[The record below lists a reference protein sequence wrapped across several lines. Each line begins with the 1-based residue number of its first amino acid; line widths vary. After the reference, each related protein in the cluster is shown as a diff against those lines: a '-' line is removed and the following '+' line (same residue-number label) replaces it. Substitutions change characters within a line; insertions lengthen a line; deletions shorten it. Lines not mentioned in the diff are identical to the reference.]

1 MAENERVSVN
11 AEEALRVA
19 GWIKE
24 GKMGEYGNTGSVRFR
39 RESGI
44 LVVTLEKQ
52 AKRNCAWKMLRPCS
66 TPPHLPRCA
75 RPSAKRENETN
86 IRRLGGKFPITP
98 EQLSVV
104 L

>member
-11 AEEALRVA
+11 AEEALRRRLDQ
-19 GWIKE
+19 
-24 GKMGEYGNTGSVRFR
+24 GKQNGEYGNTGSVRFR

-52 AKRNCAWKMLRPCS
+52 ARRNCAWKMLRPCS
-66 TPPHLPRCA
+66 MPPHLPRCA

-86 IRRLGGKFPITP
+86 IRRMGG
-98 EQLSVV
+98 
-104 L
+104 